1 MRSNLVPANGRTA
14 DDYAARTRV
23 LPIQSQQ
30 FVPIRA
36 TTEQTEE

>member
-1 MRSNLVPANGRTA
+1 MPANGRTT
-14 DDYAARTRV
+14 DDYAASARV
-23 LPIQSQQ
+23 LPIQPHQ